1 MQKSFL
7 QNIAFL
13 VLVNL
18 IVKPFWI
25 LGIDRTVQNTV
36 GHELYGSYQA
46 MFNIAIIFN
55 IILDFGLHA
64 YSSRVVAQSPSMMQ
78 GLLPNIALAKAFF
91 SLVYLG
97 ITLGYGFLQG
107 VGSLHFKLLLILSL
121 MQIVLSY
128 LQYFRSNIAA
138 LQRFKTDGIFSV
150 LDRIIA
156 ILILGAILYTP
167 LSIGSSFNIEWY
179 AWVQV
184 LAYSLAA
191 VAACWL
197 CLRLQKLR
205 SVSIN
210 WKKIWVIVRHSIP
223 YALLV
228 FCMSVYMRIDV
239 VMLEYIS
246 HDTSIAGRY
255 AAAFRLLDVCNNMSG
270 VLLGSMLL
278 PLFARMIAQ
287 KQDLGS
293 IVHLCVTILL
303 PLAIMVAVVAY
314 FRGADIMQWLYKDV
328 RSEDGRV
335 LFLLMCCYPFYC
347 INYIY
352 ATLLTANGNLRILIG
367 ISALAVLLNVV
378 LNITFLSARN
388 ADNGWWAALNACL
401 TLAFVALAN
410 MWFSYRKMGLAL
422 PWILIMRVL
431 LFAALFVL
439 LNVVMVAFLHWSLVP
454 SLVLSVV
461 GGIGLVFAVGIIRP
475 GVLLIQ
481 IKQILQGR

>member
-46 MFNIAIIFN
+46 MFNIVIIFN
-55 IILDFGLHA
+55 IILYFVLHA
-64 YSSRVVAQSPSMMQ
+64 YSSSVVAQSPSMMQ

-138 LQRFKTDGIFSV
+138 LQLFKTDGIFSV

-197 CLRLQKLR
+197 CLRLQ
-205 SVSIN
+205 
-210 WKKIWVIVRHSIP
+210 
-223 YALLV
+223 
-228 FCMSVYMRIDV
+228 
-239 VMLEYIS
+239 
-246 HDTSIAGRY
+246 
-255 AAAFRLLDVCNNMSG
+255 
-270 VLLGSMLL
+270 
-278 PLFARMIAQ
+278 
-287 KQDLGS
+287 
-293 IVHLCVTILL
+293 
-303 PLAIMVAVVAY
+303 
-314 FRGADIMQWLYKDV
+314 
-328 RSEDGRV
+328 
-335 LFLLMCCYPFYC
+335 
-347 INYIY
+347 
-352 ATLLTANGNLRILIG
+352 
-367 ISALAVLLNVV
+367 
-378 LNITFLSARN
+378 
-388 ADNGWWAALNACL
+388 
-401 TLAFVALAN
+401 
-410 MWFSYRKMGLAL
+410 
-422 PWILIMRVL
+422 
-431 LFAALFVL
+431 
-439 LNVVMVAFLHWSLVP
+439 
-454 SLVLSVV
+454 
-461 GGIGLVFAVGIIRP
+461 
-475 GVLLIQ
+475 
-481 IKQILQGR
+481 